1 MMNENL
7 YNAVFDLLLKW
18 GVSIDASKILASVSI
33 IIIILLISVIVN
45 YVFKKIILVVIKKI
59 IKKSKTTWDDVL
71 FEKKVFDKLSQ
82 LAPIFFIYYTIGLAL
97 PSNIGLV
104 VIIQKLLMTYMVFV
118 FVMILN
124 SFFNSI
130 NQIYDQTVGQKKG
143 ASIKSYIQVVKIII
157 FIIAA
162 IVALSILS
170 NKEVGYFVTGLGAIS
185 AVLLLIFKDSILGLV
200 GGIQLTSNDMVRI
213 GDWISM
219 PSRSADGNVIEVS
232 LNTVKVQNWDKT
244 ISTIPTYALVNE
256 SFSNWRGMEESGG
269 RRIKRSLILDMKSV
283 KFCSPELI
291 EKLSNYKVIN
301 EYLTSKTKEIEEH
314 NSKLNDK
321 SNIAYNGR
329 QLTNI
334 GVFRKYIE
342 EYLKNNESMNQN
354 MTLIVRQL
362 APTPEGIPME
372 IYGFS
377 RIQAWALFEGVQSD
391 IFDHL
396 LAVISDFELSV
407 FQSPSGADFR
417 ILANS

>member
-1 MMNENL
+1 M
-7 YNAVFDLLLKW
+7 
-18 GVSIDASKILASVSI
+18 
-33 IIIILLISVIVN
+33 
-45 YVFKKIILVVIKKI
+45 
-59 IKKSKTTWDDVL
+59 
-71 FEKKVFDKLSQ
+71 
-82 LAPIFFIYYTIGLAL
+82 
-97 PSNIGLV
+97 
-104 VIIQKLLMTYMVFV
+104 
-118 FVMILN
+118 
-124 SFFNSI
+124 
-130 NQIYDQTVGQKKG
+130 
-143 ASIKSYIQVVKIII
+143 
-157 FIIAA
+157 
-162 IVALSILS
+162 
-170 NKEVGYFVTGLGAIS
+170 
-185 AVLLLIFKDSILGLV
+185 IFKDSILGLV

>member
-1 MMNENL
+1 MNENL
-7 YNAVFDLLLKW
+7 YHAVFDLLLKW
-18 GVSIDASKILASVSI
+18 GVSIDASKILASILI
-33 IIIILLISVIVN
+33 IVIILLISVLVN
-45 YVFKKIILVVIKKI
+45 FVIKKIILVVIKKI
-59 IKKSKTTWDDVL
+59 VSKSKTTWDDIL

-82 LAPIFFIYYTIGLAL
+82 LAPIFFIYYTIAIAL
-97 PSNIGLV
+97 PSNLGLV
-104 VIIQKLLMTYMVFV
+104 VVIQKLLMVYMVLV

-124 SFFNSI
+124 SFFNAL
-130 NQIYDQTVGQKKG
+130 NEIYDQTIGEKRG
-143 ASIKSYIQVVKIII
+143 TSIKSYIQVVKIII
-157 FIIAA
+157 AVVAA
-162 IVALSILS
+162 ISVLSILL
-170 NKEVGYFVTGLGAIS
+170 NKEVGYFITGLGAIS
-185 AVLLLIFKDSILGLV
+185 AVLLLVFKDSILGLV

-219 PSRSADGNVIEVS
+219 PSRNTDGNVIEVS

-244 ISTIPTYALVNE
+244 ISTIPTYALVSE

-269 RRIKRSLILDMKSV
+269 RRIKRSIIIDMKSV

-291 EKLSNYKVIN
+291 DKLSRYKVIN
-301 EYLTSKTKEIEEH
+301 EYLTSKTKEIEDY

-321 SNIAYNGR
+321 SNIAFNGR

-342 EYLKNNESMNQN
+342 EYLKNNESMNQD
-354 MTLIVRQL
+354 MILIVRQL

-377 RIQAWALFEGVQSD
+377 KIQAWVLFEGVQSD

-396 LAVISDFELSV
+396 LAVISDFDLSV
-407 FQSPSGADFR
+407 FQNPSGADFR
-417 ILANS
+417 ALAGK